1 MGPLPFLSP
10 ADAPERKKE
19 MGPRCGDGGARSGGS
34 GGARCVSHAI
44 LIGLLTFTTAITKLT
59 TPVNAW

>member
-19 MGPRCGDGGARSGGS
+19 RGPRWSGG
-34 GGARCVSHAI
+34 GGSDSCGCG
-44 LIGLLTFTTAITKLT
+44 GLFLGGG
-59 TPVNAW
+59 NDG

>member
-19 MGPRCGDGGARSGGS
+19 RGPRRDGGGAR
-34 GGARCVSHAI
+34 RWQ
-44 LIGLLTFTTAITKLT
+44 GLYPRLST
-59 TPVNAW
+59 